1 MKGHQEE
8 KDEIMSQLQT
18 RLKHLA
24 MDVGERELRLSRSK
38 AMYLK
43 ESREYKNSRHRRV
56 NGRGSFTGPGVN
68 EGHYPLTGNYSS
80 YSPWADRRYARGDI
94 KYTTSWGGTRRG
106 RPKLSTWGK
115 SPMPQPQAVP
125 KWKYRIPDNELKK
138 MSNIP
143 DKEWGICWNFNSTRG
158 CPRGDNCKWKH
169 EKYSSAVNHPITREP
184 LKTGALKRLT
194 TAGRPG
200 RRPTTNLKPLQTK
213 KLESEKKSEEDKT
226 GWPAEAA
233 KAAVYTTN
241 AKIRDTDTDSKEEKS
256 SATNFGYNGHEPP
269 GTGSDEESGVE

>member
-1 MKGHQEE
+1 MEGHQEE
-8 KDEIMSQLQT
+8 KDENIMSQLQT

-43 ESREYKNSRHRRV
+43 ESREYKNSRHRRAS
-56 NGRGSFTGPGVN
+56 GRGSFVGPD
-68 EGHYPLTGNYSS
+68 EGPYPLTGSYSS
-80 YSPWADRRYARGDI
+80 YSPWADKRYAKGDT
-94 KYTTSWGGTRRG
+94 KYTTSWGGPIRG
-106 RPKLSTWGK
+106 RPKVTPWGK
-115 SPMPQPQAVP
+115 SPTPQPLAVP

-143 DKEWGICWNFNSTRG
+143 DKEWGICWNFNSAKG
-158 CPRGDNCKWKH
+158 CPRGVYCKWRH

-184 LKTGALKRLT
+184 LKAGTLKRLT
-194 TAGRPG
+194 TA
-200 RRPTTNLKPLQTK
+200 RPTTTLKPLQ
-213 KLESEKKSEEDKT
+213 SETLGSENKSEEDKT

-241 AKIRDTDTDSKEEKS
+241 AKTRDTDTDSKEEKS
-256 SATNFGYNGHEPP
+256 SATNFGYNGNEPP
-269 GTGSDEESGVE
+269 GTGSEQGSGVE